1 MKLSY
6 PEEHEGSLFL
16 RNPRGLES
24 VDLGQQEATRFRCS
38 RNTALS
44 WKPVTRQALTER
56 RIGKGH
62 GLEKLPEVIGVM
74 KAWN

>member
-1 MKLSY
+1 MR
-6 PEEHEGSLFL
+6 GSLFL

-56 RIGKGH
+56 RMERDMVWKNF
-62 GLEKLPEVIGVM
+62 PEVIGVM